1 VKDERRLA
9 DAFRGRRWS
18 LPNILPGRP
27 GLEFTY
33 AEEEILRLG
42 RWYWRA
48 ASVHKEL
55 YDHVA
60 SLRGVQR
67 FDYELS
73 LDETP
78 GPTPPRDLLF
88 YLVLLRDV
96 LGLPSGGVA
105 SAGPNIGFTKRH
117 DFEGDLRRDL
127 WPQVNACASILRHFG
142 AVLSVHSADGV
153 RAATGKGLAVDAV
166 LAEATAGQAELK
178 VADVYQE
185 VLWQVLAASPE
196 AAEREIF
203 AEAWPR
209 TCEAARQLA
218 AVFGGALAG
227 LSGGEAQ
234 CLLAAP
240 SGREAVERAHGAQ
253 ALRLAQGAI
262 GYGLPLFALAAELL
276 PGTDPG
282 RPDAESELFRRFMFL
297 TYRDLR
303 PAIFATL
310 NAAGWQRLSA
320 ALEQATMV
328 RIRAMGWDLTT
339 EEEEAKDG

>member
-1 VKDERRLA
+1 
-9 DAFRGRRWS
+9 
-18 LPNILPGRP
+18 
-27 GLEFTY
+27 
-33 AEEEILRLG
+33 
-42 RWYWRA
+42 
-48 ASVHKEL
+48 
-55 YDHVA
+55 
-60 SLRGVQR
+60 
-67 FDYELS
+67 
-73 LDETP
+73 
-78 GPTPPRDLLF
+78 
-88 YLVLLRDV
+88 
-96 LGLPSGGVA
+96 
-105 SAGPNIGFTKRH
+105 
-117 DFEGDLRRDL
+117 
-127 WPQVNACASILRHFG
+127 
-142 AVLSVHSADGV
+142 
-153 RAATGKGLAVDAV
+153 
-166 LAEATAGQAELK
+166 
-178 VADVYQE
+178 